1 MKKRLHDKKAGIAI
15 LLALIIISLVEV
27 IFRAVAMGE
36 AVLTTANLG
45 EQLAVIALAVTGLIL
60 TAKGKDRACYILYGA
75 WIGYFIFDH
84 IFELPGSVIVVVNFI
99 SSGVPSLGGIVRVA
113 ISIFII
119 ALGVLLVEYMND
131 GTICNKLFNAF
142 SLIAVL
148 LVLVSLGL
156 SGSALA
162 SDLSS
167 FAPGVLTAEELKT
180 NIALD
185 AFNNIYR
192 ITMIFLCTFFAY
204 DSAKMQLKKANLSK

>member
-1 MKKRLHDKKAGIAI
+1 
-15 LLALIIISLVEV
+15 
-27 IFRAVAMGE
+27 
-36 AVLTTANLG
+36 
-45 EQLAVIALAVTGLIL
+45 
-60 TAKGKDRACYILYGA
+60 
-75 WIGYFIFDH
+75 
-84 IFELPGSVIVVVNFI
+84 
-99 SSGVPSLGGIVRVA
+99 
-113 ISIFII
+113 
-119 ALGVLLVEYMND
+119 MND

-204 DSAKMQLKKANLSK
+204 DSAKMQLKQANLSK